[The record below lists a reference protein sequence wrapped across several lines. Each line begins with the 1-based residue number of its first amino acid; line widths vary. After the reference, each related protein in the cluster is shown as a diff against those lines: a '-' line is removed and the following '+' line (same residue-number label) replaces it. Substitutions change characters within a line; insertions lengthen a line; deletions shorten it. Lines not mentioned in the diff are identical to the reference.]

1 MSPFAPPYVAGRFV
15 ETTAIREVRAPWDG
29 ALVARVGQCGPAEVE
44 RAIAAAART
53 AATTRRLPTH
63 ARAAICLDVARG
75 LAADKD
81 ELAELMCLE
90 GGKPI
95 SDARAEV
102 DRAVHCF
109 ELAAAEVERL
119 GGEVLPL
126 DLRASAEGRLALTRR
141 VAVGPVAAIAP
152 FNFPLNLAVHKVAP
166 AIATGCPIVL
176 KPAPQTPLSC
186 LRLAAAIDRT
196 GWPKG
201 ALSVVPCDN
210 DVAAPLV
217 EDPRL
222 RFLTFTGSA
231 KVGWELRRRAEG
243 KRVALELGG
252 DAAVIL
258 DETADVAWALP
269 RIVYGAFSYAGQ
281 KCISVQHVLVHR
293 SILGSFLERFVEAVG
308 AVKAGDPRDPE
319 VLVGPL
325 VDEAAAKRVDAWIDE
340 AVAAGARALVRG
352 PRKGA
357 LLPPAVLTSV
367 PRTCRLGCEEV
378 FGPVVTVE
386 PFEDFGEAIARVNA
400 SAYGLQTGVFT
411 ESLDRA
417 LSAWDDLEVGG
428 VVINDVPTWRSDAM
442 PYGGVK
448 GSGLGREGIRYTME
462 EMTELRLLVLNREH
476 HAAGKVT

>member
-1 MSPFAPPYVAGRFV
+1 MSPVVPAYVAGRFV
-15 ETTAIREVRAPWDG
+15 DTAEVREVRAPWDT
-29 ALVARVGQCGPAEVE
+29 ALVARVAQCGPAEIE
-44 RAIAAAART
+44 AAIAGAART
-53 AATTRRLPTH
+53 AETTRRLPAH
-63 ARAAICLDVARG
+63 ARASICLDVARG
-75 LAADKD
+75 LAARRD
-81 ELAELMCLE
+81 EIADGMCLE

-95 SDARAEV
+95 SDSRAEV

-109 ELAAAEVERL
+109 EIAAAEAERL

-126 DLRASAEGRLALTRR
+126 DLRPNATGRLALTRR

-166 AIATGCPIVL
+166 AIATGCPVVL

-186 LRLAAAIDRT
+186 LRLAEVIDAT
-196 GWPKG
+196 AWPKG
-201 ALSVVPCDN
+201 ALSVVPCEN
-210 DVAAPLV
+210 DVATPIV

-222 RFLTFTGSA
+222 RFLTFTGSS
-231 KVGWELRRRAEG
+231 KVGWDLRRRAHG

-281 KCISVQHVLVHR
+281 KCISVQHILVHR
-293 SILGSFLERFVEAVG
+293 SLHSSFLERLVEAVR
-308 AVKAGDPRDPE
+308 AVKTGDPRDPE

-325 VDEAAAKRVDAWIDE
+325 IDEAAAKRVDAWIDE
-340 AVAAGARALVRG
+340 AVGAGARVLLRG
-352 PRKGA
+352 QRRGS
-357 LLPPAVLTSV
+357 LLPPAVLTGV
-367 PRTCRLGCEEV
+367 PRTCRLGREEV

-386 PFEDFGEAIARVNA
+386 PFADFGEALARVNA
-400 SAYGLQTGVFT
+400 SDYGLQAGVFT
-411 ESLDRA
+411 ESLDRT
-417 LSAWDDLEVGG
+417 LQAWDDLEVGG

-448 GSGLGREGIRYTME
+448 GSGLGREGIRWTME
-462 EMTELRLLVLNREH
+462 EMTELRVLVLNRDH
-476 HAAGKVT
+476 HTASKVT